1 MKNKLCILGVLIFCS
16 LSVSSQNQQFPA
28 RQILQLRGVFVN
40 EQPVTIDFKA
50 TSTLND
56 ILSNEF
62 TIPYTLYKN
71 RIKGVGKYELTS
83 ESPAHPKVVT
93 SLSPA
98 IDSICMQRIR
108 NQVFLRS
115 LPFSYRAVKQLTF
128 LIHVDLDNISPK
140 RITDLP
146 LESFGEFS
154 LSLDT
159 ARFSALL
166 SEKKEFLKNK
176 KSGKGDVYEVL
187 NGGESYFISSGDR
200 YEVKG
205 KNKFTVDGTIWSIIQ
220 VSNESTLI
228 LARKGA
234 CCDPV
239 ILTEYVLSGGGL
251 TVKSKTEL
259 YGLTKYFSEHEKFR
273 VQAVKKAGRYHYLK
287 TAETPLS
294 FKPGPACPCS
304 DATTAESILGIQPI
318 GNDACLLKD
327 NSIIYRLVNT
337 RLETGFYGL
346 VEARKNDVGYKT
358 FVGGWIE

>member
-1 MKNKLCILGVLIFCS
+1 MKNKFYILSALVFCS
-16 LSVSSQNQQFPA
+16 LNVSSQGQQFPA

-40 EQPVTIDFKA
+40 GQPVTIDFKA
-50 TSTLND
+50 TSALND
-56 ILSNEF
+56 LLSGDF
-62 TIPYTLYKN
+62 TIPYSHFKN
-71 RIKGVGKYELTS
+71 KVKGTGKYELIS
-83 ESPAHPKVVT
+83 EPATIARVVT
-93 SLSPA
+93 SLSPET
-98 IDSICMQRIR
+98 DSLCMRRIR
-108 NQVFLRS
+108 NQDFLRS

-128 LIHVDLDNISPK
+128 LIYVDLDNISPK

-187 NGGESYFISSGDR
+187 NNGESYSISSGDA
-200 YEVKG
+200 YAMKG
-205 KNKFTVDGTIWSIIQ
+205 KNKFTVEGTIRSIIP
-220 VSNESTLI
+220 VSKESTLI
-228 LARKGA
+228 LARKGS

-239 ILTEYVLSGGGL
+239 ILTEYVLSGGSL
-251 TVKSKTEL
+251 AVRSKTEL
-259 YGLTKYFSEHEKFR
+259 YGLGKYFDENEKFR
-273 VQAVKKAGRYHYLK
+273 IQAVKKAGRYHYLK
-287 TAETPLS
+287 TGESPLS
-294 FKPGPACPCS
+294 FKSAPGCPCS
-304 DATTAESILGIQPI
+304 EATTAESILGIKPI

-327 NSIIYRLVNT
+327 NSIIYRLVNA

-346 VEARKNDVGYKT
+346 VEARKTDLDYKT